1 MCSPK
6 PHVLKPVPVTIITGF
21 LGSGKTTTILEILK
35 SAGSNHQTAVM
46 INEWGKVAL
55 DGSIVSNEYPELT
68 LREICGGCICC
79 SSGSELDQAITEIFD
94 QVMPD
99 RIIIEPSGVAKPG
112 EIIDLLNPHV
122 QNGRLIIRPVICLVD
137 PSRFVRMRWEDMPV
151 YRDQIESAPILV
163 ANRCDLVEPH
173 TLKAFFAKASQLY
186 PPKLAIHATSFG
198 RLPLSVLEAIPAE
211 MPFDIP
217 VSNLGTKHPFASHD
231 KQTFTQAG
239 WTWPPEIVFSESKLK
254 SFFHAATQK
263 TNLFIE
269 RAKAV
274 FHTDMGWFLLEIAG
288 GVVHQRP
295 IQYRT
300 LSGCQFIAD
309 KQAEQDLLM
318 LKTVIESCIQTD
330 DSPYCDTCNST
341 LNDSRRIAGTETH
354 LNVKKGG

>member
-1 MCSPK
+1 M
-6 PHVLKPVPVTIITGF
+6 LKPVPVTIITGF
-21 LGSGKTTTILEILK
+21 LGAGKTTAILEILK
-35 SAGSNHQTAVM
+35 STGSNHRTAVM

-55 DGSIVSNEYPELT
+55 DGSIVSNEYPEHT
-68 LREICGGCICC
+68 LREIGGGCICC
-79 SSGSELDQAITEIFD
+79 SAGSELDQAIIEILD

-99 RIIIEPSGVAKPG
+99 QIIIEPSGVAKPG

-137 PSRFVRMRWEDMPV
+137 PSRFVRMQWEDMPV

-163 ANRCDLVEPH
+163 ANRCDLAH
-173 TLKAFFAKASQLY
+173 ADTLKAFFAKASQLY

-198 RLPLSVLEAIPAE
+198 RLPLAVLEAIPAE
-211 MPFDIP
+211 MPFEIP
-217 VSNLGTKHPFASHD
+217 ASNLAKTHPFASHD
-231 KQTFTQAG
+231 KETFTQAG

-254 SFFHAATQK
+254 SLFHAATQN

-295 IQYRT
+295 IQYRA
-300 LSGCQFIAD
+300 LNGCQFIAD
-309 KQAEQDLLM
+309 KQTEQDLLM
-318 LKTVIESCIQTD
+318 LKTVIDSCIQTD
-330 DSPYCDTCNST
+330 DSPYCDTATRPLTTADGSPVQKTILT
-341 LNDSRRIAGTETH
+341 LKKEVRRA
-354 LNVKKGG
+354 K